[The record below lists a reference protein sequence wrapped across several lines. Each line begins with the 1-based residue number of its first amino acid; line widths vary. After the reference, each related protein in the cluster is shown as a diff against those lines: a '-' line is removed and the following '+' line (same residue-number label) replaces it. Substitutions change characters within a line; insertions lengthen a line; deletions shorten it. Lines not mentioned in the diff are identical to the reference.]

1 MSRTRILSLLL
12 GMAIPFALALP
23 AHAAKE
29 SIPRNGPPLASA
41 CEFLGIVYDWDF
53 AAGACGFW
61 TRSCDSGGAAI
72 WEHGPTSIVPGAP
85 AQVWGTI
92 LDGSYPDD
100 AGQGLV
106 SPSFVVSASARLVE
120 VVHYFETEWGYDGGN
135 LVLYPGGAV
144 LHPVGGYSIDPI
156 SASGAYYAW
165 CVDGEAGWSGS
176 SGGWRVDC
184 YDLSAYL
191 GSTIALEFDFGS
203 DASVPAVG
211 WYLARVR
218 VGGDPT
224 LGACCLPGGEC
235 VQATLAACMDTNG
248 QWMGLGLPCD
258 PNPCVQT
265 PVNDLCS
272 TAILLTR
279 CASGAVQGDLTH
291 AHNDYDPAAGAPPA
305 SCTGYAAEGKD
316 VAYLMTL
323 EAGDRVLLTYTTP
336 SHDGSIYIVTDC
348 GNANDTCVAG
358 EDDPEPETI
367 DWTAPAAGEYYVI
380 VDAYGPNAGGPF
392 TLDWA
397 IDCPPPPPP
406 SNLLAET
413 LGADRVRVSW
423 EDTSDAEDGF
433 IVEKKEGVDGTWQQV
448 QYLPPNTVVWE
459 DDRVSPGSPYYYRV
473 RSVQGMQ
480 YSTLSNFG
488 IAIVGSVPTAPASLV
503 ATAVS
508 PTVIDLQW
516 TDTSFN
522 EAGFQIQRKQG
533 EFGAWDDLHPDRPT
547 DEESVR
553 NPGVIPSSSYRYRI
567 RAYNQFGK
575 SAWATSNVC
584 STPVDP
590 GDFQAT
596 IIVKKGTQ
604 PVQGAAVMVD
614 RGQGFVPLGTTDATG
629 QFFATGLRLND
640 QLRAVQVAQ
649 SWLTCRDY
657 RSDEPHDDMG
667 MRLWIDSD
675 VVDAG
680 GYTFAHLLQNT
691 NSPITLT
698 LGHPY
703 FRLDLGVST
712 EWDMAANDPYWANLA
727 EAFQE
732 ASDYLFDATDGQ
744 VALRR
749 IAIWDNQR
757 WWEEADM
764 RIESALDRAHSDLD
778 QFMDCDSWSSE
789 EHFFMWRNRGSIAP
803 PHAHWFT
810 TVIHELGHYAFDL
823 MDEYETC
830 GTGFD
835 GMESLKKTFP
845 ADYPQIF
852 GFMDDQKLTT
862 EMSSVND
869 YPTNYQYHFNEMDPE
884 DYEPEQLHERGM
896 SCWNFME
903 QKLEGWS
910 SLVDIV
916 KPQPGWFVNGAP
928 TSPDRDGPTDGP
940 ALLTIYQENGFR
952 SRGPE
957 IEFVKR
963 DSGPGPI
970 EASVS
975 VLDGERPL
983 AGARVYKRFGS
994 RMQEIGRADRE
1005 GRLDLWG
1012 IHPGDEIVAYA
1023 RTGLLGAARRSPAVR
1038 VTPEGGAINLR
1049 LPASRSDALGEDP
1062 REGAPGAC
1070 VDILPGGSAEFPEV
1084 ALHLWADESLAAP
1097 PAVVCYYGSTAETV
1111 TMSYSA
1117 GEARYEGTVAIAL
1130 SDPLFDKSGILDI
1143 EIRDTEQNASNFT
1156 ALFSLD
1162 MLEPGESAEIYAGQA
1177 NLNLSSGEVSAA
1189 QLRVGAYSNPLPF
1202 RVPGAERIPV
1212 GEIHSFHLAED
1223 DTDLAIASINIAYDD
1238 SLLAGIDETSL
1249 AIYRWDGAQ
1258 RTWIPLD
1265 GSGVSTEENVVS
1277 AGVTSGGAYCLFA
1290 TLASDDA
1297 VPPAPILDF
1306 GAVGR
1311 SGLGSIEL
1319 LWTATGDD
1327 GGEGAPQGYVIAYSD
1342 SAITDLLWPDLP
1354 HMPVSGG
1361 GHLAGVPLRAIVS
1374 LPRPEHLYHLAI
1386 RAVDEA
1392 GNLSSISN
1400 PTYAISGVA
1409 DPNLVSA
1416 PPTDMRAV
1424 DAPGDDGGAVHLSW
1438 GLSRDD
1444 GAGKNSV
1451 TGYTIYRA
1459 AAPAYFPDSIA
1470 AVGDGI
1476 DAFTDPAAQSGVDYR
1491 YWVASV
1497 DADGSH
1503 LGPEND
1509 AFSARNSSM
1518 PVGDFT
1524 SDAKLGID
1532 DLSRLA
1538 DTYAIDATDPE
1549 FDALFDLAPDGAIDR
1564 LDFDLLASAFGEGGD
1579 PAGDPEGENEDAIV
1593 YSEIVPVAANRWGLN
1608 LTLRAAAN
1616 LAGYSFRVSY
1626 PQGTLALVEAA
1637 PDSAGIVPNILTR
1650 DGGTTPLFMVVERAS
1665 EPGTIR
1671 IANVIQ
1677 RPSRDLAPNG
1687 DGFLGRLVFEGSG
1700 IAQVAAHGFVL
1711 MDPDRRFNLRG
1722 ATGVEDGATILRPYL
1737 FATTPNPFRD
1747 GAAIRYQIPG
1757 RQMVRL
1763 AVFDLAGRLVRTLVD
1778 GYADPG
1784 VHLVSWDGESNA
1796 RRPVASGVYFYR
1808 LETKDYEKARKIVR
1822 MK

>member
-1 MSRTRILSLLL
+1 MRRTRILTLVLGIPLTFLLSHS
-12 GMAIPFALALP
+12 AFAEKP
-23 AHAAKE
+23 PV
-29 SIPRNGPPLASA
+29 PRNGPPIASA
-41 CEFLGIVYDWDF
+41 CEFPAITHDWDF
-53 AAGACGFW
+53 AASACGFW

-72 WEHGPTSIVPGAP
+72 WEHGSTSIISGAP

-106 SPSFVVSASARLVE
+106 SPSFLVTPSTHLVE

-135 LVLYPGGAV
+135 LVLYPDGTL

-184 YDLSAYL
+184 YDLTPYL
-191 GSTIALEFDFGS
+191 YATIALEFDFGS

-218 VGGDPT
+218 VGGDPY
-224 LGACCLPGGEC
+224 LGACCIPGGEC
-235 VQATLAACMDTNG
+235 VQTTLAACMDTNG
-248 QWMGLGLPCD
+248 QWMGTGVSCD

-272 TAILLTR
+272 GAIFLSR
-279 CASGAVQGDLTH
+279 CAGGTLQGDLTH
-291 AHNDYDPAAGAPPA
+291 ANNDYDPAAGAPPA

-316 VAYLMTL
+316 VAYLMAL

-348 GNANDTCVAG
+348 GNANDSCVAG

-367 DWTAPAAGEYYVI
+367 DWTASAAGDYYII

-392 TLDWA
+392 TLDWT
-397 IDCPPPPPP
+397 IECPPPAPP

-413 LGADRVRVSW
+413 LGVDRVRVSW
-423 EDTSDAEDGF
+423 EDNSNTEDGF
-433 IVEKKEGVDGTWQQV
+433 IVEKKEGIDGEWLQV
-448 QYLPPNTVVWE
+448 QYLPPNAVVWE

-473 RSVQGMQ
+473 RSVEGMQ

-488 IAIVGSVPTAPASLV
+488 IAIVGTVPTPPTNLV

-508 PTVIDLQW
+508 ATIIELRWV
-516 TDTSFN
+516 DTSFN
-522 EAGFQIQRKQG
+522 EAGFEMQRKHG
-533 EFGAWDDLHPDRPT
+533 DLGPWDDLHPDSPAN
-547 DEESVR
+547 EEFAR
-553 NPGVIPSSSYRYRI
+553 NPGVIASSNYTYRI
-567 RAYNQFGK
+567 RAYNQYGK
-575 SAWATSNVC
+575 SAWATSNLC
-584 STPVDP
+584 YTPTDP

-596 IIVKKGTQ
+596 VIVKKGTQ
-604 PVQGAAVMVD
+604 AVQGAFVMID
-614 RGQGFVPLGTTDATG
+614 RGDGFVPLGTTDATG
-629 QFFATGLRLND
+629 QYYATGLRLND

-657 RSDEPHDDMG
+657 RSDEPHNDMG

-675 VVDAG
+675 LVDAG

-712 EWDMAANDPYWANLA
+712 EWAMAANDPYWANLA

-732 ASDYLFDATDGQ
+732 ASDYLFDVTDGQ

-749 IAIWDNQR
+749 IAVWDNQR

-764 RIESALDRAHSDLD
+764 RIESSLDRAHSDLD

-803 PHAHWFT
+803 PHAHWLT

-835 GMESLKKTFP
+835 GMESLKLVYP

-910 SLVDIV
+910 SLADIV
-916 KPQPGWFVNGAP
+916 KPQAGWFVNGAP
-928 TSPDRDGPTDGP
+928 TSPDRDGPTEGP

-952 SRGPE
+952 ARGPE
-957 IEFVKR
+957 IEFVKI
-963 DSGPGPI
+963 DTGPGPI
-970 EASVS
+970 PASVS
-975 VLDGERPL
+975 VRDGEIPVP
-983 AGARVYKRFGS
+983 GARIYKRFGS
-994 RMQEIGRADRE
+994 RMQEVGRTDRE

-1023 RTGLLGAARRSPAVR
+1023 RTGLLGAARRSPAVH
-1038 VTPEGGAINLR
+1038 VTREGGAIDLR
-1049 LPASRSDALGEDP
+1049 LPASRLDALGADL
-1062 REGAPGAC
+1062 REGAPGAS
-1070 VDILPGGSAEFPEV
+1070 VDIRPIGNAEFPEV
-1084 ALHLWADESLAAP
+1084 ALHLWADEPLAALP
-1097 PAVVCYYGSTAETV
+1097 TVVCYYGSTAEPV
-1111 TMSYSA
+1111 SMSYDA
-1117 GEARYEGTVAIAL
+1117 GQERYEGTVAIAL
-1130 SDPLFDKSGILDI
+1130 SDPLFDKSGIFDI
-1143 EIRDTEQNASNFT
+1143 ELRDLEQNASNFT

-1162 MLEPGESAEIYAGQA
+1162 LLEPGESAEIYAGQA
-1177 NLNLSSGEVSAA
+1177 NMNLSSGEIAVQ
-1189 QLRVGAYSNPLPF
+1189 QLRTGAYSNPLPF
-1202 RVPGAERIPV
+1202 RVAGSELIPI

-1223 DTDLAIASINIAYDD
+1223 DSDLSIASINIAYDD

-1249 AIYRWDGAQ
+1249 GIYRWDADQ
-1258 RTWIPLD
+1258 RVWQAMD
-1265 GSGVSTEENVVS
+1265 GSGVSVGRNVVS
-1277 AGVTSGGAYCLFA
+1277 SAVVSGGAYCLFA
-1290 TLASDDA
+1290 TLASGDA
-1297 VPPAPILDF
+1297 IPPAPILDF

-1311 SGLGSIEL
+1311 PGVGSIEL
-1319 LWTATGDD
+1319 LWSATGDD
-1327 GGEGAPQGYVIAYSD
+1327 GGEGSPQGYLVAYSD
-1342 SAITDLLWPDLP
+1342 SAITDDLWPDLP
-1354 HMPVSGG
+1354 HLPVSGG
-1361 GHLAGVPLRAIVS
+1361 GSPSGAPLRATAA

-1392 GNLSSISN
+1392 GNLSALSN
-1400 PTYAISGVA
+1400 PTYAISGAA
-1409 DPNLVSA
+1409 DANLVSA
-1416 PPTDMRAV
+1416 PPTEMRAV
-1424 DAPGDDGGAVHLSW
+1424 DAMEDDGGAVQLAW
-1438 GLSRDD
+1438 VLSRDD
-1444 GAGKNSV
+1444 GGGKNTV
-1451 TGYTIYRA
+1451 TGYSIYRA
-1459 AAPAYFPDSIA
+1459 AAPSYFPDSIA
-1470 AVGDGI
+1470 AVAAGV
-1476 DAFTDPAAQSGVDYR
+1476 DAFTDAAAENGVDYR
-1491 YWVASV
+1491 YWVAAI
-1497 DADGSH
+1497 DADGNH
-1503 LGPEND
+1503 LGPENN
-1509 AFSARNSSM
+1509 AFSARNQVM
-1518 PVGDFT
+1518 PAGDFT
-1524 SDAKLGID
+1524 SDAKVGID

-1538 DTYAIDATDPE
+1538 DTYAIDSTDPE
-1549 FDALFDLAPDGAIDR
+1549 FDPLFDLAVDGAIDA
-1564 LDFDLLASAFGEGGD
+1564 LDFGLLAEAFGIGGD
-1579 PAGDPEGENEDAIV
+1579 PVSDPEGENEDAIV
-1593 YSEIVPVAANRWGLN
+1593 YSEIVSVGPNRWSLN
-1608 LTLRAAAN
+1608 LTVRAATN

-1626 PQGTLALVEAA
+1626 PHATLTLIEAA
-1637 PDSAGIVPNILTR
+1637 ADSAGVVPNILTR
-1650 DGGTTPLFMVVERAS
+1650 DGGVTPLFMVEEHAG
-1665 EPGTIR
+1665 EPGTIQ
-1671 IANVIQ
+1671 IANAIQ
-1677 RPSRDLAPNG
+1677 RPSRDLAPEG
-1687 DGFLGRLVFEGSG
+1687 DGFLARLVFDGSG

-1711 MDPDRRFNLRG
+1711 MDPDRRFNFRG
-1722 ATGVEDGATILRPYL
+1722 AAGVEDGATILRPYL
-1737 FATTPNPFRD
+1737 YMTTPNPFRD
-1747 GAAIRYQIPG
+1747 GAAIRFQVPG
-1757 RQMVRL
+1757 RQMVKL
-1763 AVFDLAGRLVRTLVD
+1763 FVYDVSGRLVRTLMD

-1784 VHLVSWDGESNA
+1784 VHVIDWDGRSNG

-1808 LETKDYEKARKIVR
+1808 LATRDYDKARKLVR
-1822 MK
+1822 VK